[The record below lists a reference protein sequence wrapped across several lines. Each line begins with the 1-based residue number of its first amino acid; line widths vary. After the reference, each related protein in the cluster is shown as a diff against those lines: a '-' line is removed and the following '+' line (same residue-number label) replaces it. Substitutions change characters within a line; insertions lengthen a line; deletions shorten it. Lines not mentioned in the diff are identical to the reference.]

1 MKPDDLDPRLPQAA
15 LDVALRQSL
24 TSFIAKTF
32 QTVDGSQ
39 TYSHNWHIRLLADH
53 LERAYRREIR
63 RLLITLPPRSLKSIC
78 ASVAFP
84 AWALG
89 QDPKLH
95 LVCASYSGELAG
107 KHARDCRTV
116 MDSAWY
122 RAKLRREG
130 KNVPTDR
137 RARLRKR

>member
-1 MKPDDLDPRLPQAA
+1 M
-15 LDVALRQSL
+15 
-24 TSFIAKTF
+24 
-32 QTVDGSQ
+32 
-39 TYSHNWHIRLLADH
+39 
-53 LERAYRREIR
+53 ERAYRGDIK

-122 RAKLRREG
+122 KQAFPKTRINRRKSAEEEFETTQKGYRLSTSVGGTLTGRGGSFLIIDDPIKPQDALSEAKRG
-130 KNVPTDR
+130 KV
-137 RARLRKR
+137 RKW